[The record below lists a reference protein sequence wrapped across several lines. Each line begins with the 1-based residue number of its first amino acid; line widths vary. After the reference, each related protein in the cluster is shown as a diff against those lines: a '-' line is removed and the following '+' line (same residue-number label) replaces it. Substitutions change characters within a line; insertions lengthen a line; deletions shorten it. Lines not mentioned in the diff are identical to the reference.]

1 MTSVQLRWLVTR
13 IFLLLVTLMR
23 YEAKISKL
31 RTLNHSVENV
41 RNLGGN

>member
-1 MTSVQLRWLVTR
+1 MTSVQFRWLVTR
-13 IFLLLVTLMR
+13 IFLLLVTLMK

-31 RTLNHSVENV
+31 QTLNHSVENV